1 MTQVP
6 AELLLGLGNGA
17 VFGALAL
24 ALVLTYRSSGVL
36 NLATSAI
43 ALYAAY
49 TFAFLRQGQLFIP
62 IPGPRATVSIGSPLG
77 TGPALAISLAAAT
90 AVGLLSYLL
99 IFRPLRHSPPAVGFV
114 ASVGL
119 LAIIQGVIAARVGTG
134 VVSVGPIFP
143 VKTLT
148 LSGMPVTSDRLY
160 LGATI
165 TVIAVALAVAMR
177 FTRFGLATRAA
188 AETEK
193 GAVVTGI
200 SPDRIA
206 VANWAISSLIAGL
219 AGILI
224 APIVPLQPVAYS
236 LFIVPALAAA
246 LLGQFSAIAPAV
258 IGGLAIGMV
267 QSWISFLQAEH
278 PALPQTGL
286 QETVPLVLIFVLLA
300 VRGRS
305 LPGRGALITHTLGR
319 APRPR
324 TIGVPAVAGVVI
336 GVAAIFATQGQ
347 YRAALVT
354 SLITGMICLSL
365 VVVSGYTGQISLAQ
379 LTLAGTSGF
388 LLSTATTS
396 WGLPFPV
403 APLVA
408 ALITTGIGLI
418 LGAVVLRAR
427 AMALAVVTLAFAV
440 AVEAFWFDNSSLNG
454 GLNGAPVRPPTL
466 FGLNLGPGA
475 GTVRPAFA
483 IMCLA
488 VLTVVAVSVA
498 LLRRSRL
505 GGAMLAVRANERS
518 AAAAGINVRLVR
530 LAAFGI
536 GAFIAGLGGDLITYQ
551 QTIVPAASF
560 TALGGIGLFATAYLA
575 GVTSVS
581 GGLLGGILTS
591 GGLVFVFLTNVVSL
605 GSWYDVVT
613 GILLILTVI
622 FYPEGL
628 ARGFHQIAERW
639 PWRRGPVPAQATAQA
654 AAIMPVPVRGA
665 AGGGLADR
673 AALLSVRSASVHYGG
688 VAAVSA
694 VSLDVPAGAIVGLIG
709 PNGAGKTSLM
719 DAISGFA
726 VMSGDVIFAGRPV
739 GHLQPH
745 QRVLRGLGRTFQGIE
760 LYNDLSVEENV
771 SVGDQS
777 RRRGGRD
784 LSGLFALLGLG
795 ELRARPVAELSHGQ
809 RQLVSIARALAGGPS
824 LVLLDEPAAGLDSRE
839 SQWLAGRLRDIR
851 ASGVSMLLVDHD
863 MNLMLGL
870 CDVLYVIDF
879 GSLIA
884 SGTPADVRGN
894 EKVIRAYLGS
904 THATTAQGSPPA
916 ASERARMPGR
926 GAGPAPLEAP

>member
-1 MTQVP
+1 MSQVP
-6 AELLLGLGNGA
+6 AELLLGIGNGA

-62 IPGPRATVSIGSPLG
+62 IPGPPATVAIGSPLAI
-77 TGPALAISLAAAT
+77 GPALLISLAAAT

-119 LAIIQGVIAARVGTG
+119 LAIIQGAIAARVGTG

-143 VKTLT
+143 ATTLT

-165 TVIAVALAVAMR
+165 VVIAAALAASMR

-193 GAVVTGI
+193 GAVITGI

-224 APIVPLQPVAYS
+224 APIVPLEPVAYS

-258 IGGLAIGMV
+258 IGGLAIGML
-267 QSWISFLQAEH
+267 QSWISFLQADH

-286 QETVPLVLIFVLLA
+286 REMVPLVLIFVLLA

-324 TIGVPAVAGVVI
+324 AVGMPAAAGVVI

-354 SLITGMICLSL
+354 SLITGIICLSL

-379 LTLAGTSGF
+379 LTLAGASGF

-396 WGLPFPV
+396 WGLPFPI

-418 LGAVVLRAR
+418 LGAVTLRAR

-454 GLNGAPVRPPTL
+454 GINGAPVQPPTL
-466 FGLNLGPGA
+466 FGLNLGPGT
-475 GTVRPAFA
+475 GTVRSAFA

-488 VLTVVAVSVA
+488 VLTAVAVSVA

-551 QTIVPAASF
+551 QTSVPAASF

-591 GGLVFVFLTNVVSL
+591 GGLVFVYLNNVVSF
-605 GSWYDVVT
+605 GSWYDVIT

-628 ARGFHQIAERW
+628 ARGFHKMAERW
-639 PWRRGPVPAQATAQA
+639 QWRRGPVAGRA
-654 AAIMPVPVRGA
+654 AAEASALAPVRGA
-665 AGGGLADR
+665 AGGSPADQ
-673 AALLSVRSASVHYGG
+673 AALLSVRNASVHYGG

-694 VSLDVPAGAIVGLIG
+694 VSLDVPARAIVGLIG

-719 DAISGFA
+719 DAISGFTA
-726 VMSGDVIFAGRPV
+726 MSGDVVFAGRPV
-739 GHLQPH
+739 GHLKPH
-745 QRVLRGLGRTFQGIE
+745 QRVLHGLGRTFQGIE

-784 LSGLFALLGLG
+784 LSGLFAMLGLS

-839 SQWLAGRLRDIR
+839 SEWLAGRLRDIR
-851 ASGVSMLLVDHD
+851 ASGVGMLLVDHD

-870 CDVLYVIDF
+870 CDVLYVLNF

-884 SGTPADVRGN
+884 SGTPEDVRGN
-894 EKVIRAYLGS
+894 EKVISAYLGS
-904 THATTAQGSPPA
+904 THATPPQGSPPA
-916 ASERARMPGR
+916 PDELQ
-926 GAGPAPLEAP
+926 PAPLEAP